1 MTVELEHPDTVHRV
15 EELARDHGQALV
27 ALAYV
32 LTGDAEDAQDC
43 VQSVLLRLLKRGVA
57 EPKIDLPRYARKA
70 VVNEFIDR
78 NRARVRLRRAL
89 VLMRATPLGH
99 LEDQPD
105 TQLAERDRIV
115 RALRSL
121 PTRAR
126 AMLVL
131 RYYGGLHDAE
141 IAEVLECAPGTVRSQ
156 ISRAMP
162 KLRAQLGE
170 PSDALDL
177 EKEE

>member
-1 MTVELEHPDTVHRV
+1 MKIVDGFLCRFGIA
-15 EELARDHGQALV
+15 LARPMCYKPAQLESHCVSSQIDELPDDPAALV
-27 ALAYV
+27 
-32 LTGDAEDAQDC
+32 EII
-43 VQSVLLRLLKRGVA
+43 LRQR
-57 EPKIDLPRYARKA
+57 E
-70 VVNEFIDR
+70 
-78 NRARVRLRRAL
+78 
-89 VLMRATPLGH
+89 
-99 LEDQPD
+99 
-105 TQLAERDRIV
+105 QLAERDRIV